1 MARRS
6 VEERVRGAAAAAL
19 DEQQYVSAI
28 DVVTALGWLSYSPL
42 KAWQQGRMECLEEA
56 LQAGPDKITA
66 ALAEFRRW
74 AEETGLSPAQIDY
87 IARTRDRRRLRFSV
101 SGDLETERAYRRLWI
116 SPDMTDRKRTSLVER
131 LSRPPELA
139 VIEVHKDW
147 TCSGC
152 GRERVGGSL
161 LMMEGPGPHCM
172 ECVGLGDLEFLPSGN
187 AKLTRRAKQGSDL
200 VAVVLK
206 WSSARKRYER
216 QGILVEPDAL
226 LRAEEEVLTPE
237 ERRARDAFRI

>member
-1 MARRS
+1 MARRRI
-6 VEERVRGAAAAAL
+6 EARVRGIAAAVL
-19 DEQQYVSAI
+19 DEQQYVSVI
-28 DVVTALGWLSYSPL
+28 DVVTGLGWLSYSPL

-101 SGDLETERAYRRLWI
+101 SGDPETERAYHTLWT
-116 SPDMTDRKRTSLVER
+116 SPDMTDRRRKSLVER

-139 VIEVHKDW
+139 VIDVHKDW
-147 TCSGC
+147 TCVGC
-152 GRERVGGSL
+152 GRERIGGAL
-161 LMMEGPGPHCM
+161 LMMGEGGPHCM
-172 ECVGLGDLEFLPSGN
+172 ECAGLGELEYLPAGN

-216 QGILVEPDAL
+216 QGILVEPQAV
-226 LRAEEEVLTPE
+226 REAEEAVLTPE
-237 ERRARDAFRI
+237 ERRRRDDFRL